1 MRFFSI
7 LFVVLSSLA
16 PVFALTTQQR
26 SAALESLRRGQAD
39 SAIRLLNSSLRDQP
53 GDAQAHQ
60 LLCRVYLQEERWDE
74 AVQECSQSVALAS
87 GDSDNHLWLGRAE
100 GERADRVTFVTAYRL
115 GRKVHAEFETA
126 VQLNPFNIEA
136 LSDLGE
142 FYVEAPPV
150 VGGGVTKA
158 QAIAVRLQS
167 LDSARAYELRG
178 RIAAQEK
185 DPSRAESYFRVAITS
200 SPHPASYWM
209 VLASFY
215 RKSEQWDKMRQAML
229 AGIAADREHG
239 AATVDAAHLLMRAR
253 RDPEMSIRLLES
265 YLASPNQS
273 ESAPAFQV
281 RNDLAALLT
290 AQGDSAGAQQQL
302 AAATALAS
310 GYHPAE
316 AIKTHTG
323 R

>member
-1 MRFFSI
+1 MRFLS
-7 LFVVLSSLA
+7 VLLI
-16 PVFALTTQQR
+16 VLWALSAGAMTSQQR
-26 SAALESLRRGQAD
+26 SAAVENLRLGQAD
-39 SAIRLLNSSLRDQP
+39 AAIRLLESSLRAEA
-53 GDAQAHQ
+53 GDAEAHQ
-60 LLCRVYLQEERWDE
+60 LLCRAYFQEERWDD
-74 AVQECSQSVALAS
+74 AIQECSQSVALS
-87 GDSDNHLWLGRAE
+87 PGDSNSHLWLGRAE
-100 GERADRVTFVTAYRL
+100 GERADRVMFVTAYRL

-126 VQLNPFNIEA
+126 VQLNPSNLEA

-158 QAIAVRLQS
+158 QALAVGLQS

-178 RIAAQEK
+178 RIAVQEK
-185 DPSRAESYFRVAITS
+185 DPSRAETYFRVAISAS
-200 SPHPASYWM
+200 SHPASYWM

-215 RKSEQWDKMRQAML
+215 RKAEKWDKMQQAIL
-229 AGIAADREHG
+229 SGIAADREHG
-239 AATVDAAHLLMRAR
+239 VATVDAAHLLMRAG
-253 RDPEMSIRLLES
+253 RDPQMSIRLMES

-273 ESAPAFQV
+273 ESEPAFRV
-281 RNDLAALLT
+281 RNDLAVLLA

-302 AAATALAS
+302 AAAAALAS

>member
-1 MRFFSI
+1 MRFLS
-7 LFVVLSSLA
+7 VLLIFLS
-16 PVFALTTQQR
+16 ALSAGAMTSQQR
-26 SAALESLRRGQAD
+26 SAAVENLRRGQAD
-39 SAIRLLNSSLRDQP
+39 AAIRLLETSLRAGP
-53 GDAQAHQ
+53 SDAEAHQ
-60 LLCRVYLQEERWDE
+60 LLCRAYYQEERWDDAIE
-74 AVQECSQSVALAS
+74 ECSQAVALAP
-87 GDSDNHLWLGRAE
+87 GDSNSHLWLGRAE
-100 GERADRVTFVTAYRL
+100 GERADRVMFVTAYRL

-126 VQLNPFNIEA
+126 VQLSPSNVEA

-167 LDSARAYELRG
+167 LDPARAYELRG
-178 RIAAQEK
+178 RIAVEEK
-185 DPSRAESYFRVAITS
+185 DPARAESYYRVAIS
-200 SPHPASYWM
+200 ASPHPASYWM

-215 RKSEQWDKMRQAML
+215 RKAEKWDKMQQAL
-229 AGIAADREHG
+229 TSGIAADREHG
-239 AATVDAAHLLMRAR
+239 VATVDAAHLLMRAG
-253 RDPEMSIRLLES
+253 RDPQMSIRLLQS

-273 ESAPAFQV
+273 ESEPAFRV
-281 RNDLAALLT
+281 RNDLAVLLA

-302 AAATALAS
+302 AAAAALAS

>member
-1 MRFFSI
+1 MRFLS
-7 LFVVLSSLA
+7 VLLI
-16 PVFALTTQQR
+16 FWWALSAGAMTSQQR
-26 SAALESLRRGQAD
+26 SAAAENLRLGQAD
-39 SAIRLLNSSLRDQP
+39 AAIRLLESSLRAEP
-53 GDAQAHQ
+53 GDAEAHQ
-60 LLCRVYLQEERWDE
+60 LLCRAYFQEERWDD
-74 AVQECSQSVALAS
+74 AIQECSQSVALAP
-87 GDSDNHLWLGRAE
+87 GDSNSHLWLGRAE

-126 VQLNPFNIEA
+126 VQLNPSNLEA

-158 QAIAVRLQS
+158 QALAVRLQS

-178 RIAAQEK
+178 RIAVQEK
-185 DPSRAESYFRVAITS
+185 DPSRAETYFRVAISAS
-200 SPHPASYWM
+200 SHPATYWM

-215 RKSEQWDKMRQAML
+215 RKAEKWDKMQQAIQS
-229 AGIAADREHG
+229 GIAADREHG
-239 AATVDAAHLLMRAR
+239 VATVDAAHLLMRAG
-253 RDPEMSIRLLES
+253 RDPQMSIRLMQS

-273 ESAPAFQV
+273 ESEPAFRV
-281 RNDLAALLT
+281 RNDLAVLLA

-302 AAATALAS
+302 AAAAALAS

>member
-1 MRFFSI
+1 MRCLPI
-7 LFVVLSSLA
+7 LFLLLA
-16 PVFALTTQQR
+16 ALPATALTGQQR
-26 SAALESLRRGQAD
+26 SDAVEHLRRGQAD
-39 SAIRLLNSSLRDQP
+39 AAIRLLNASLHAEP
-53 GDAQAHQ
+53 GDAEAHQ
-60 LLCRVYLQEERWDE
+60 LLCRVYLQEGRWDE
-74 AVQECSQSVALAS
+74 AIQQCSESVALAPGNS
-87 GDSDNHLWLGRAE
+87 NSHLWLGRAE
-100 GERADRVTFVTAYRL
+100 GEQADRVMFVTAYRL

-126 VQLNPFNIEA
+126 VQLDPSNVEA

-158 QAIAVRLQS
+158 QAIVARLQS

-178 RIAAQEK
+178 RIAVQEK
-185 DPSRAESYFRVAITS
+185 DPARAESYFRVAVTAS
-200 SPHPASYWM
+200 HHPASYWM

-215 RKSEQWDKMRQAML
+215 RKAEKWDKMQQAISS
-229 AGIAADREHG
+229 GVAADREHG
-239 AATVDAAHLLMRAR
+239 VATVGAAHLLMRTG
-253 RDPEMSIRLLES
+253 RDPQTSIRLLQS

-273 ESAPAFQV
+273 EAEPAFRV
-281 RNDLAALLT
+281 RNDLAALLA
-290 AQGDSAGAQQQL
+290 AQGDSAGAQQQV
-302 AAATALAS
+302 AAAAALAS

>member
-1 MRFFSI
+1 MRFLS
-7 LFVVLSSLA
+7 VLLT
-16 PVFALTTQQR
+16 FWWALSAGAMTSQQR
-26 SAALESLRRGQAD
+26 SAAVENLRLGQAD
-39 SAIRLLNSSLRDQP
+39 AAIRLLESSLRAVP
-53 GDAQAHQ
+53 ADAEAHQ
-60 LLCRVYLQEERWDE
+60 LLCRAYFQEERWDDAIE
-74 AVQECSQSVALAS
+74 ECSQSVALS
-87 GDSDNHLWLGRAE
+87 PGDSNSHLWLGRAE
-100 GERADRVTFVTAYRL
+100 GERADRVMFVTAYRL

-126 VQLNPFNIEA
+126 VQLNPSNLEA

-158 QAIAVRLQS
+158 QALAVRLQS

-178 RIAAQEK
+178 RIAVQEK
-185 DPSRAESYFRVAITS
+185 DPSRAETYFRVAISAS
-200 SPHPASYWM
+200 SHPASYWM

-215 RKSEQWDKMRQAML
+215 RKAEKWDKMQQAIL
-229 AGIAADREHG
+229 SGIAADREHG
-239 AATVDAAHLLMRAR
+239 VATVDAAHLLMRAG
-253 RDPEMSIRLLES
+253 RDPQMSIRLMQS
-265 YLASPNQS
+265 YLASPHQS
-273 ESAPAFQV
+273 ESEPAFRV
-281 RNDLAALLT
+281 RNDLAVLLA

-302 AAATALAS
+302 AAAAALAS

>member
-1 MRFFSI
+1 MRFLS
-7 LFVVLSSLA
+7 VLLT
-16 PVFALTTQQR
+16 FWWALSAGAMTSQQR
-26 SAALESLRRGQAD
+26 SAAVENLRLGQAD
-39 SAIRLLNSSLRDQP
+39 AAIRLLESSLRAVP
-53 GDAQAHQ
+53 ADAEAHQ
-60 LLCRVYLQEERWDE
+60 LLCRAYFQEERWDDAIE
-74 AVQECSQSVALAS
+74 ECSQSVALS
-87 GDSDNHLWLGRAE
+87 PGDSNSHLWLGRAE
-100 GERADRVTFVTAYRL
+100 GERADRVMFVTAYRL

-126 VQLNPFNIEA
+126 VQLNPSNLEA

-158 QAIAVRLQS
+158 QALAVRLQS

-178 RIAAQEK
+178 RIAVQEK
-185 DPSRAESYFRVAITS
+185 DPSRAETYFRVAISAS
-200 SPHPASYWM
+200 SHPASYWM

-215 RKSEQWDKMRQAML
+215 RKAEKWDKMQQAIL
-229 AGIAADREHG
+229 SGIAADREHG
-239 AATVDAAHLLMRAR
+239 VATVDAAHLLMRAG
-253 RDPEMSIRLLES
+253 RDPQMSIRLMQS

-273 ESAPAFQV
+273 ESEPAFRV
-281 RNDLAALLT
+281 RNDLAVLLA

-302 AAATALAS
+302 AAAAALAS